1 MPIPESRQLD
11 FNEIPIIDIQQ
22 LGNGDHSREIILA
35 IDQACKNVGFF
46 YVVGHGFDPALIT
59 SLKSA
64 ADEYFNLSEPV
75 KLDIG
80 LDPSMRGYLP
90 LYYRS
95 QITDSFSGTSHQ
107 EGFWIGA
114 DFDADCQHP
123 LEQANRWP
131 QQSPDL
137 RASMLAYLDA
147 VEDLAAVLGQCFADA
162 LEQPADFYATH
173 FTRPTSRLKLNHY
186 PPQDNP
192 ESIDNIGVIPHTDSG
207 AFTIL
212 WQDANGGL
220 EVRSKNGEWVGAP
233 PVEDSFVVNIGDL
246 LQYWSNG
253 RYSST
258 PHRVIN
264 RNGVDRYSIPYFV
277 NPSAT
282 VDIVAL
288 DGKDSFP
295 PFNYGEY
302 QLNKWHKFFPVDEPV
317 IASTK
322 R

>member
-11 FNEIPIIDIQQ
+11 FDEIPVIDIQRLRQ
-22 LGNGDHSREIILA
+22 AQGVSDIVQQ
-35 IDQACKNVGFF
+35 IDQACQNVGFF
-46 YVVGHGFDPALIT
+46 YVVGHGFDMALAAE
-59 SLKSA
+59 LKSA
-64 ADEYFNLSEPV
+64 ADEFFSLEEPA
-75 KLDIG
+75 KLEIG

-95 QITDSFSGTSHQ
+95 QISDSFSGTSHQ

-114 DFDADCQHP
+114 DFSADSRHP

-131 QQSPDL
+131 SQSPRL
-137 RASMLAYLDA
+137 RASMSSYLQA
-147 VEDLAAVLGQCFADA
+147 VEDLAAVLGQYFADA
-162 LEQPADFYATH
+162 LGQLPDFYARH
-173 FTRPTSRLKLNHY
+173 FARPTSRLKLNHY
-186 PPQDNP
+186 PPQNNP
-192 ESIDNIGVIPHTDSG
+192 ERVDNIGVIPHTDSG

-220 EVRSKNGEWVGAP
+220 EVRSKMKEWVGAP
-233 PVEDSFVVNIGDL
+233 PINDSFVVNIGDI

-258 PHRVIN
+258 QHRVIN
-264 RNGVDRYSIPYFV
+264 RHGVDRYSIPYFV
-277 NPSAT
+277 NPSAD
-282 VDIVAL
+282 VGIRAL
-288 DGKDSFP
+288 DGSESFT

-302 QLNKWHKFFPVDEPV
+302 QLRKWQNFFPVDAT
-317 IASTK
+317 ASTDTK